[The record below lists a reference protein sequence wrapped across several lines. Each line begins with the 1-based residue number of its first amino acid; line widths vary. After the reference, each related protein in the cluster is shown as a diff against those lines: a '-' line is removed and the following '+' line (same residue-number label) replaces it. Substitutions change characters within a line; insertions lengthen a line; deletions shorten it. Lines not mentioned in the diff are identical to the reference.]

1 VTNPADQAP
10 EVFSASAPLVDPLL
24 PVGNQE
30 ITAKTDLAF
39 EEEDAARFPWREC
52 DGRQG

>member
-1 VTNPADQAP
+1 VTNPVYQAP
-10 EVFSASAPLVDPLL
+10 EVFAASAPPVDSPL
-24 PVGNQE
+24 PDGNRDN
-30 ITAKTDLAF
+30 TAETDLAF